1 MKLLMY
7 EAKSSVSW
15 SRKSNIFMRIPLAKR
30 HLPHTSG
37 YIMAFNKI
45 FWTPVRAGY
54 ALEQNN
60 PGIRLGASAVMLSA
74 AKHLAAQRDRPLAEF
89 TLSATNGLRVTVE
102 VSVDRPSLDDMMS
115 TIKR

>member
-74 AKHLAAQRDRPLAEF
+74 AKHLAAGRARPFA
-89 TLSATNGLRVTVE
+89 ALRVTVE
-102 VSVDRPSLDDMMS
+102 VSVDRPSLDDMIS